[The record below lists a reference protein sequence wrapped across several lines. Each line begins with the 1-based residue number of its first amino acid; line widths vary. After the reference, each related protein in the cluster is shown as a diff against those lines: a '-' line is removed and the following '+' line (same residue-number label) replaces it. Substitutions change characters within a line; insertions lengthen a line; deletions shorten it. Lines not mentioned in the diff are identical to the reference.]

1 LPSPFV
7 SGATIDPAAAGF
19 DIQNALA
26 LRQVGPQ
33 WVPAKPWVPL
43 AQTRLL
49 PQPSPQKRLFSGI
62 TAGRAIP
69 REDGLYFSI
78 T

>member
-26 LRQVGPQ
+26 LRQARSR
-33 WVPAKPWVPL
+33 WEPAKPWVPL
-43 AQTRLL
+43 AQTGLL
-49 PQPSPQKRLFSGI
+49 PQPLPKKRLLRGGSG
-62 TAGRAIP
+62 TAHKA
-69 REDGLYFSI
+69 E
-78 T
+78 